1 MYDVILFPT
10 DGSEGAAVALEHAI
24 DQARQYDATLDVL
37 HVGDSDDDG
46 DAVESAAERAR
57 DAGLHVNTAIVE
69 GTPHEVIAD
78 YVADRGVDVVVM
90 GSHGRRG
97 LDRYLLGS
105 VTERVLRTV
114 DVPVLVV
121 PMIDE

>member
-1 MYDVILFPT
+1 MYEVILFPT
-10 DGSEGAAVALEHAI
+10 DGSDGATAALDHAI
-24 DQARQYDATLDVL
+24 DQASKYGATLDVL
-37 HVGDSDDDG
+37 HVGDPESDG
-46 DAVESAAERAR
+46 DAVEAAAERAR
-57 DAGLHVNTAIVE
+57 DAGLQVNTAVVQ

-78 YVADRGVDVVVM
+78 YVTDRGVDVVVM

-121 PMIDE
+121 PMVDE